1 MPFKLEWDRRQII
14 KTLKIENWNHNN
26 DCHHCATFF
35 ISIIYPN
42 VNGFTLAKV
51 KRKKVEDEEV
61 PFQKPAA
68 PEQQDDDEEEVET
81 RPWKLVTETAV

>member
-1 MPFKLEWDRRQII
+1 M
-14 KTLKIENWNHNN
+14 
-26 DCHHCATFF
+26 
-35 ISIIYPN
+35 
-42 VNGFTLAKV
+42 NGFTLAKV